1 MPANLTADFL
11 KARERFQ
18 EASTDEEK
26 LDALQE
32 MLVTIPKHK
41 GTEKM
46 RADIKRRIAKLKE
59 QGQKSKKG
67 RGSGIE
73 SIDREGAGQVVLIGP
88 PNTGKS
94 SLLAY
99 LTNAKPN
106 IADYPFSSTLPVPGM
121 MAYQDIAIQII
132 DLPPISAE
140 YSESWVYNMVRNAD
154 LAIIVVA
161 AADDGDSK
169 EDLSAA
175 AAQVIEQLAL
185 RHTLLVR
192 KCSDKTDWRT
202 VEVPALIVLNKSDL
216 VEERYVAEAA
226 DELSLLLPA
235 SAISTISGVGMDKFL
250 ETIFSALSVLR
261 IYTKLPGK
269 EPDLTAPYT
278 LPVGSVVLDVVNAVH
293 RELVVRL
300 KFVRIWGSGK
310 FDGQKIPTDHV
321 LQDGDIVE
329 IHCL

>member
-18 EASTDEEK
+18 GASTDEEK

-67 RGSGIE
+67 RSSGPE

-121 MAYQDIAIQII
+121 MAYQDIVIQII

-161 AADDGDSK
+161 TTDDGERE

-175 AAQVIEQLAL
+175 ATQVIEQVAL

-192 KCSDKTDWRT
+192 KRSGKTDWRT
-202 VEVPALIVLNKSDL
+202 AEVPALIVLNKRDL
-216 VEERYVAEAA
+216 AGERYVAEAV
-226 DELSLLLPA
+226 DELASLLPA
-235 SAISTISGVGMDKFL
+235 APVSTVSGMGMDKL
-250 ETIFSALSVLR
+250 PETIFSALNILR

-269 EPDLTAPYT
+269 DPDLTAPYT
-278 LPVGSVVLDVVNAVH
+278 LPVESVVLDAVNAVH
-293 RELVVRL
+293 REFAARL

-310 FDGQKIPTDHV
+310 FDGQKIPTDHI

-329 IHCL
+329 IHCS

>member
-1 MPANLTADFL
+1 
-11 KARERFQ
+11 
-18 EASTDEEK
+18 
-26 LDALQE
+26 
-32 MLVTIPKHK
+32 
-41 GTEKM
+41 
-46 RADIKRRIAKLKE
+46 
-59 QGQKSKKG
+59 
-67 RGSGIE
+67 
-73 SIDREGAGQVVLIGP
+73 
-88 PNTGKS
+88 
-94 SLLAY
+94 
-99 LTNAKPN
+99 
-106 IADYPFSSTLPVPGM
+106 

-192 KCSDKTDWRT
+192 KRSDKTDWRT

-216 VEERYVAEAA
+216 IEERYMAEAV
-226 DELSLLLPA
+226 DELSSLLPA
-235 SAISTISGVGMDKFL
+235 SAVSTVSGMGMDKL
-250 ETIFSALSVLR
+250 SETIFSALNILR
-261 IYTKLPGK
+261 VYTKLPGK

>member
-18 EASTDEEK
+18 QASTDEEK

-46 RADIKRRIAKLKE
+46 CADIKRRIAKLKE
-59 QGQKSKKG
+59 QEQKSKKG
-67 RGSGIE
+67 RSSGPE
-73 SIDREGAGQVVLIGP
+73 SIEREGAGQVVLIGP

-106 IADYPFSSTLPVPGM
+106 IADYPFSSLLPVPGM
-121 MAYQDIAIQII
+121 MAYQNIAIQII
-132 DLPPISAE
+132 DLPPISVDH
-140 YSESWVYNMVRNAD
+140 SESWVYNIIRNAD

-161 AADDGDSK
+161 ADDQDNGD
-169 EDLSAA
+169 DPSAA
-175 AAQVIEQLAL
+175 VTQIIEQLAL

-192 KCSDKTDWRT
+192 KRSGETDWRR
-202 VEVPALIVLNKSDL
+202 VEVPALIVLNKCDL
-216 VEERYVAEAA
+216 ARESYVAKIIDRLA
-226 DELSLLLPA
+226 SFLPVLPV
-235 SAISTISGVGMDKFL
+235 STVSGMGMDKL
-250 ETIFSALSVLR
+250 PEMIFSALNILR

-269 EPDLTAPYT
+269 DPDLAVPYT
-278 LPVGSVVLDVVNAVH
+278 LPIGSVVLDAINAVH
-293 RELVVRL
+293 REFAARL

-310 FDGQKIPTDHV
+310 FDGQKIPTDHI

-329 IHCL
+329 IHCF

>member
-18 EASTDEEK
+18 GASTDEEK

-67 RGSGIE
+67 RSSGPE

-192 KCSDKTDWRT
+192 KRSDKTNWRT
-202 VEVPALIVLNKSDL
+202 VDVPALIVLNKSDL
-216 VEERYVAEAA
+216 IEERYVAEAV
-226 DELSLLLPA
+226 DELSSLLPA
-235 SAISTISGVGMDKFL
+235 SAVSTVSGMGMDKL
-250 ETIFSALSVLR
+250 SETIFSALNILR
-261 IYTKLPGK
+261 VYTKLPGK